1 MDNCNYCIFAQY
13 LKKLKMSDNKI
24 KCPNCG
30 TSINVDELLFHQAE
44 EKLNEKQKIANLEI
58 QKQKE
63 TFALQ
68 QKEFEENKKKAQEDY
83 KLKLENDRQKIAKE
97 ETEKAK
103 KAADD
108 LLKLMNEQL
117 LKKDEEINLVKK
129 KELEIINERNELKI
143 KSENLELEVQKKL
156 QLKQQE
162 LEEIISK
169 REQEKNDLKNKEKD
183 VQIESMKKIIDD
195 LKRKSEQGSMQI
207 QGETLELEVESYL
220 KEKFK
225 FDDILEVQKGMR
237 GADCMQIIN
246 TPQKQNCGKIIY
258 ECKSAKAFSGD
269 WIDKLKE
276 DKRTSKSDIA
286 VLVTTIYPKDIERM
300 EFKDGVWICNLE
312 EFKGLS
318 IALRESLIQINNVFS
333 QQQNKGDKVTMLY
346 DYLSGNEFRGH
357 IEAIVES
364 FSDMKI
370 DLEKEK
376 KYFQKIWKEREIQ
389 IDKVIN
395 NTVQLYGS
403 IKGIG
408 GKEIM
413 TIQQLELPE

>member
-1 MDNCNYCIFAQY
+1 MVE
-13 LKKLKMSDNKI
+13 NKI

-30 TSINVDELLFHQAE
+30 TQINVDELLFHQAE

-58 QKQKE
+58 QKEKELLKQKE
-63 TFALQ
+63 L
-68 QKEFEENKKKAQEDY
+68 EFEEKKKKENELFQTKLNQKIEEEKQKIILEQSKNISEKFELELKLLKEENDNRKEENQSLKNEKLELLKKEEALLE
-83 KLKLENDRQKIAKE
+83 KEKNFELKLLEEKKILKLE
-97 ETEKAK
+97 
-103 KAADD
+103 
-108 LLKLMNEQL
+108 
-117 LKKDEEINLVKK
+117 
-129 KELEIINERNELKI
+129 LESQI
-143 KSENLELEVQKKL
+143 K
-156 QLKQQE
+156 
-162 LEEIISK
+162 
-169 REQEKNDLKNKEKD
+169 KEKD
-183 VQIESMKKIIDD
+183 TEFELKQKEKDTQIESMKKIIDD

-220 KEKFK
+220 KEKFR
-225 FDDILEVQKGMR
+225 FDEILEVQKGMR
-237 GADCMQIIN
+237 GADCIQVIN
-246 TPQKQNCGKIIY
+246 TTQKQNCGKIIY

-300 EFKDGVWICNLE
+300 EFKDGVWICSLE

-318 IALRESLIQINNVFS
+318 IALRESIININNVLA
-333 QQQNKGDKVTMLY
+333 QQENKGDKVTMLY
-346 DYLSGNEFRGH
+346 DYLTGNDFRGH

-364 FSDMKI
+364 FTDMKT

-376 KYFQKIWKEREIQ
+376 KYFRKIWSEREAQ
-389 IDKVIN
+389 IDKVVN
-395 NTVQLYGS
+395 NTISLYGS

-413 TIQQLELPE
+413 TIKQLELPENTND

>member
-1 MDNCNYCIFAQY
+1 
-13 LKKLKMSDNKI
+13 MSDNKI

-63 TFALQ
+63 AFALQ
-68 QKEFEENKKKAQEDY
+68 QKEFEEKKKKENELFQT
-83 KLKLENDRQKIAKE
+83 KLNQKIEEEKQKIILEQSKNISEKFELELKVLKDENTQRKEENQSLKNEKLE
-97 ETEKAK
+97 
-103 KAADD
+103 
-108 LLKLMNEQL
+108 L
-117 LKKDEEINLVKK
+117 LKKEEALLEKEKNFELKLLEEKKILKFELESQIK
-129 KELEIINERNELKI
+129 KEKDSEFELK
-143 KSENLELEVQKKL
+143 Q
-156 QLKQQE
+156 
-162 LEEIISK
+162 
-169 REQEKNDLKNKEKD
+169 KEKD

-246 TPQKQNCGKIIY
+246 TTQKQNCGKIIY

>member
-1 MDNCNYCIFAQY
+1 MVE
-13 LKKLKMSDNKI
+13 NKI

-30 TSINVDELLFHQAE
+30 TQINVDELLFHQAE

-58 QKQKE
+58 QKEKELLKQKE
-63 TFALQ
+63 L
-68 QKEFEENKKKAQEDY
+68 EFEEKKKKENELFQTKLNQKIEEEKQKIILEQSKNISEKFELELKLLKEENDNRKEENQSLKNEKLELLKKEEALLE
-83 KLKLENDRQKIAKE
+83 KEKNFELKLLEEKKILKLE
-97 ETEKAK
+97 
-103 KAADD
+103 
-108 LLKLMNEQL
+108 
-117 LKKDEEINLVKK
+117 
-129 KELEIINERNELKI
+129 LESQI
-143 KSENLELEVQKKL
+143 K
-156 QLKQQE
+156 
-162 LEEIISK
+162 
-169 REQEKNDLKNKEKD
+169 KEKD
-183 VQIESMKKIIDD
+183 TEFELKQKEKDTQIESMKKIIDD

-220 KEKFK
+220 KEKFR
-225 FDDILEVQKGMR
+225 FDEILEIQKGMR
-237 GADCMQIIN
+237 GADCIQVIN
-246 TPQKQNCGKIIY
+246 TTQKQNCGKIIY

-300 EFKDGVWICNLE
+300 EFKDGVWICSLE

-318 IALRESLIQINNVFS
+318 IALRESIININNVLA
-333 QQQNKGDKVTMLY
+333 QQENKGDKVTMLY
-346 DYLSGNEFRGH
+346 DYLTGNDFRGH

-364 FSDMKI
+364 FTDMKT

-376 KYFQKIWKEREIQ
+376 KYFRKIWSEREAQ
-389 IDKVIN
+389 IDKVVN
-395 NTVQLYGS
+395 NTISLYGS

-413 TIQQLELPE
+413 TIKQLELPENTND

>member
-1 MDNCNYCIFAQY
+1 MVE
-13 LKKLKMSDNKI
+13 NKI

-30 TSINVDELLFHQAE
+30 TQINVDELLFHQAE

-58 QKQKE
+58 QKEKELLKQKE
-63 TFALQ
+63 L
-68 QKEFEENKKKAQEDY
+68 EFEEKKKKENELFQTKLNQKIEEEKQKIILEQSKNISEKFELELKLLKEENDNRKEENQSLKNEKLELLKKEEALLE
-83 KLKLENDRQKIAKE
+83 KEKNFELKLFEEKKILKLE
-97 ETEKAK
+97 
-103 KAADD
+103 
-108 LLKLMNEQL
+108 
-117 LKKDEEINLVKK
+117 
-129 KELEIINERNELKI
+129 LESQI
-143 KSENLELEVQKKL
+143 K
-156 QLKQQE
+156 
-162 LEEIISK
+162 
-169 REQEKNDLKNKEKD
+169 KEKD
-183 VQIESMKKIIDD
+183 TEFELKQKEKDTQIESMKKIIDD

-220 KEKFK
+220 KEKFR
-225 FDDILEVQKGMR
+225 FDEILEIQKGMR
-237 GADCMQIIN
+237 GADCIQVIN
-246 TPQKQNCGKIIY
+246 TTQKQNCGKIIY

-300 EFKDGVWICNLE
+300 EFKDGVWICSLE

-318 IALRESLIQINNVFS
+318 IALRESIININNVLA
-333 QQQNKGDKVTMLY
+333 QQENKGDKVTMLY
-346 DYLSGNEFRGH
+346 DYLTGNDFRGH

-364 FSDMKI
+364 FTDMKT

-376 KYFQKIWKEREIQ
+376 KYFRKIWSEREAQ
-389 IDKVIN
+389 IDKVVN
-395 NTVQLYGS
+395 NTISLYGS

-413 TIQQLELPE
+413 TIKQLELPENTND

>member
-1 MDNCNYCIFAQY
+1 MVE
-13 LKKLKMSDNKI
+13 NKI

-30 TSINVDELLFHQAE
+30 TQINVDELLFHQAE

-58 QKQKE
+58 QKEKELLKQKE
-63 TFALQ
+63 L
-68 QKEFEENKKKAQEDY
+68 EFEEKKKKENELFQTKLNQKIEEEKQKIILEQSKNISEKFELELKLLKEENDNRKEENQSLKNEKLELLKKEEALLE
-83 KLKLENDRQKIAKE
+83 KEKNFELKLLEEKKILKLE
-97 ETEKAK
+97 
-103 KAADD
+103 
-108 LLKLMNEQL
+108 
-117 LKKDEEINLVKK
+117 
-129 KELEIINERNELKI
+129 LESQI
-143 KSENLELEVQKKL
+143 K
-156 QLKQQE
+156 
-162 LEEIISK
+162 
-169 REQEKNDLKNKEKD
+169 KEKD
-183 VQIESMKKIIDD
+183 TEFELKQKEKDTQIESMN

-220 KEKFK
+220 KEKFR
-225 FDDILEVQKGMR
+225 FDEILEIQKGMR
-237 GADCMQIIN
+237 GADCIQVIN
-246 TPQKQNCGKIIY
+246 TTQKQNCGKIIY

-300 EFKDGVWICNLE
+300 EFKDGVWICSLE

-318 IALRESLIQINNVFS
+318 IALRESIININNVLA
-333 QQQNKGDKVTMLY
+333 QQENKGDKVTMLY
-346 DYLSGNEFRGH
+346 DYLTGNDFRGH

-364 FSDMKI
+364 FTDMKT

-376 KYFQKIWKEREIQ
+376 KYFRKIWSEREAQ
-389 IDKVIN
+389 IDKVVN
-395 NTVQLYGS
+395 NTISLYGS

-413 TIQQLELPE
+413 TIKQLELPENTND

>member
-1 MDNCNYCIFAQY
+1 
-13 LKKLKMSDNKI
+13 MSENKI
-24 KCPNCG
+24 KCPKCG
-30 TSINVDELLFHQAE
+30 TVINVDELLFHQAE
-44 EKLNEKQKIANLEI
+44 EKLNFIREQNELDILNQRKKIEEDKNL
-58 QKQKE
+58 
-63 TFALQ
+63 
-68 QKEFEENKKKAQEDY
+68 FEVNKKKAQEEY
-83 KLKLENDRQKIAKE
+83 KQRLENDRQLISKE
-97 ETEKAK
+97 ESEKAK
-103 KAADD
+103 KSSED

-117 LKKDEEINLVKK
+117 SKKDEEINLVKK

-143 KSENLELEVQKKL
+143 KSENLDLEVQKKL

-162 LEEIISK
+162 LEENIGK
-169 REQEKNDLKNKEKD
+169 REQEKNQLKFKEY
-183 VQIESMKKIIDD
+183 EKKLSDQTLLIDEMQ
-195 LKRKSEQGSMQI
+195 RKAQQGSMQL
-207 QGETLELEVESYL
+207 QGEVLELEVESYL

-237 GADCMQIIN
+237 GADCIQIIN

-269 WIDKLKE
+269 WIEKLKD

-286 VLVTTIYPKDIERM
+286 VLVSTIYPKEIERM
-300 EFKDGVWICNLE
+300 EIKDGIWICSLE

-318 IALRESLIQINNVFS
+318 IALREGLIQVDSVFS

-346 DYLSGNEFRGH
+346 DYLSSNEFRGH

-364 FSDMKI
+364 FTEMKV

-389 IDKVIN
+389 IDKVVN
-395 NTVQLYGS
+395 NTIQLYGS

>member
-1 MDNCNYCIFAQY
+1 MVE
-13 LKKLKMSDNKI
+13 NKI

-30 TSINVDELLFHQAE
+30 TQINVDELLFHQAE

-58 QKQKE
+58 QKEKELLKQKE
-63 TFALQ
+63 L
-68 QKEFEENKKKAQEDY
+68 EFEEKKKKENELFQTKLNQKIEEEKQKIILEQSKNISEKFELELKLLKEENDNRKEENQSLKNEKLELLKKEEALLE
-83 KLKLENDRQKIAKE
+83 KEKNFELKLLEEKKILKLE
-97 ETEKAK
+97 
-103 KAADD
+103 
-108 LLKLMNEQL
+108 
-117 LKKDEEINLVKK
+117 
-129 KELEIINERNELKI
+129 LESQI
-143 KSENLELEVQKKL
+143 K
-156 QLKQQE
+156 
-162 LEEIISK
+162 
-169 REQEKNDLKNKEKD
+169 KEKD
-183 VQIESMKKIIDD
+183 TEFELKQKEKDTQIESMKKIIDD

-220 KEKFK
+220 KEKFR
-225 FDDILEVQKGMR
+225 FDEILEVQKGMR
-237 GADCMQIIN
+237 GADCIQVIN
-246 TPQKQNCGKIIY
+246 TTQKQNCGKIIY

-300 EFKDGVWICNLE
+300 EFKDGVWICSLE

-318 IALRESLIQINNVFS
+318 IALRESIININNVLA
-333 QQQNKGDKVTMLY
+333 QQENKGDKVTMLY
-346 DYLSGNEFRGH
+346 DYLTGNDFSGH

-364 FSDMKI
+364 FTDMKT

-376 KYFQKIWKEREIQ
+376 KYFRKIWSEREAQ
-389 IDKVIN
+389 IDKVVN
-395 NTVQLYGS
+395 NTISLYGS

-413 TIQQLELPE
+413 TIKQLELPENTND

>member
-1 MDNCNYCIFAQY
+1 MTE
-13 LKKLKMSDNKI
+13 NKI

-30 TSINVDELLFHQAE
+30 TQINVDELLFHQAE

-58 QKQKE
+58 QKEKELLKQKE
-63 TFALQ
+63 L
-68 QKEFEENKKKAQEDY
+68 EFEEKKKKENELFQTKLNQKIEEEKQKIILEQSKNISEKFELELKLLKEENDNRKEENQSLKNEKLELLKKEEALLE
-83 KLKLENDRQKIAKE
+83 KEKNFELKLLEEKKILKLE
-97 ETEKAK
+97 
-103 KAADD
+103 
-108 LLKLMNEQL
+108 
-117 LKKDEEINLVKK
+117 
-129 KELEIINERNELKI
+129 LESQI
-143 KSENLELEVQKKL
+143 K
-156 QLKQQE
+156 
-162 LEEIISK
+162 
-169 REQEKNDLKNKEKD
+169 KEKD
-183 VQIESMKKIIDD
+183 TEFELKQKEKDTQIESMKKIIDD

-220 KEKFK
+220 KEKFR
-225 FDDILEVQKGMR
+225 FDEILEVQKGMR
-237 GADCMQIIN
+237 GADCIQVIN
-246 TPQKQNCGKIIY
+246 TTQKQNCGKIIY

-300 EFKDGVWICNLE
+300 EFKDGVWICSLE

-318 IALRESLIQINNVFS
+318 IALRESIININNVLA
-333 QQQNKGDKVTMLY
+333 QQENKGDKVTMLY
-346 DYLSGNEFRGH
+346 DYLTGNDFRGH

-364 FSDMKI
+364 FTDMKT

-376 KYFQKIWKEREIQ
+376 KYFRKIWSEREAQ
-389 IDKVIN
+389 IDKVVN
-395 NTVQLYGS
+395 NTISLYGS

-413 TIQQLELPE
+413 TIKQLELPENTND